1 MTIVQRMFDLG
12 GRVALITGASRGFG
26 LEIAKVFAEAGATVI
41 LNGRHAETLLTAA
54 DIVRGH
60 GHAVDTA
67 VFDVADVAAGE
78 AAVEAINKTYGRLDI
93 LVNNAGTNIRKSL
106 RDVTIEDWRTVIDT
120 NLTGAFALARAA
132 AIGMADRGYGRII
145 NIGSVLSVLGRANIA
160 AYTASKHGI
169 VGFTKS
175 FAAELGAAGVTCN
188 AIAPG
193 YFETEINKDL
203 LKDPDFVR
211 FINQRTPLHRW
222 GKPEE
227 LTGAA
232 LFLASPAASY
242 VNGHVLAVDGGLT
255 TTI

>member
-1 MTIVQRMFDLG
+1 MLQDMFNLSG
-12 GRVALITGASRGFG
+12 QVALVTGASRGFG
-26 LEIAKVFAEAGATVI
+26 LEIAKLFAEAGAIVV
-41 LNGRHAETLLTAA
+41 LNGRHRDTLQEVAGTLGGQA
-54 DIVRGH
+54 DI
-60 GHAVDTA
+60 AA
-67 VFDVADVAAGE
+67 FDVADTGASAAAVAAIEQKHG
-78 AAVEAINKTYGRLDI
+78 KLDI
-93 LVNNAGTNIRKSL
+93 LVNNAGTNIRKPL
-106 RDVTIEDWRTVIDT
+106 AEVTLDDWRTVLDT

-132 AIGMADRGYGRII
+132 ALGMARRGHGRII

-175 FAAELGAAGVTCN
+175 FAAELGASGVTCN

-193 YFETEINKDL
+193 YFETELNRPL
-203 LKDPDFVR
+203 LDDPAFVA
-211 FINQRTPLHRW
+211 FVNQRTPLRRW
-222 GKPEE
+222 GKPHE
-227 LTGAA
+227 LAGAA

>member
-1 MTIVQRMFDLG
+1 MLQRLFDLSG
-12 GRVALITGASRGFG
+12 QVALITGASRGFG
-26 LEIAKVFAEAGATVI
+26 LEIAKLFAEAGATVI
-41 LNGRHAETLLTAA
+41 LNGRYKESLQTAA
-54 DIVRGH
+54 RSLPPGKSDI
-60 GHAVDTA
+60 A
-67 VFDVADVAAGE
+67 VFDVADTTASTAAVAALE
-78 AAVEAINKTYGRLDI
+78 KTHGKLDI
-93 LVNNAGTNIRKSL
+93 LVNNAGTNIRKPL
-106 RDVTIEDWRTVIDT
+106 AEVTIEDWRTVLDT

-132 AIGMADRGYGRII
+132 ALGMAQRRHGRII

-175 FAAELGAAGVTCN
+175 FAAELGASGVTCN

-193 YFETEINKDL
+193 YFETELNRPLMD
-203 LKDPDFVR
+203 DPAFVA
-211 FINQRTPLHRW
+211 FVNQRTPLRRW

-227 LTGAA
+227 LAGAA

>member
-1 MTIVQRMFDLG
+1 MLQQLFSLSG
-12 GRVALITGASRGFG
+12 QVALITGASRGFG
-26 LEIAKVFAEAGATVI
+26 LEIAKLFAEAGATVV
-41 LNGRHAETLLTAA
+41 LNGRYPDSLRQAAASLPGGKA
-54 DIVRGH
+54 DI
-60 GHAVDTA
+60 AP
-67 VFDVADVAAGE
+67 FDVADAEAGTAAI
-78 AAVEAINKTYGRLDI
+78 AAIEQRHGKLDI
-93 LVNNAGTNIRKSL
+93 LVNNAGTNIRKPL
-106 RDVTIEDWRTVIDT
+106 TEVTLEDWRIVLET

-132 AIGMADRGYGRII
+132 ALGMARRGHGRII
-145 NIGSVLSVLGRANIA
+145 NIGSVLSILGRANIA

-193 YFETEINKDL
+193 YFETELNRPL
-203 LKDPDFVR
+203 LNDPAFVA
-211 FINQRTPLHRW
+211 FVNQRTPLRRW

-227 LTGAA
+227 LAGAA
-232 LFLASPAASY
+232 LFLASAAGSY